1 MAGLLPLFPLPLVLF
16 PETPLPLHIFEPR
29 YKEMIGECLSLKRPF
44 GVLRATDD
52 GFVRA
57 GCSAQIL
64 EVTKKYEDGRLDI
77 VALGQ
82 KRFEV
87 THVDHERAFLRGE
100 VSYFEDTPGESPSK
114 QREQA
119 LELQRELISMS
130 GEEAAELPEEHP
142 QLSFQLAATVPLP
155 LDFKQALLVM
165 RSEPERLTALVGY
178 YKALVPR
185 LRRALKGRT
194 KAGGNGHVVN

>member
-1 MAGLLPLFPLPLVLF
+1 MAELLPLFPLPLVLF

-82 KRFEV
+82 KSLKSRTWITSARFCAARSAISK
-87 THVDHERAFLRGE
+87 TLPANLLRSN
-100 VSYFEDTPGESPSK
+100 VSKRS
-114 QREQA
+114 
-119 LELQRELISMS
+119 
-130 GEEAAELPEEHP
+130 
-142 QLSFQLAATVPLP
+142 SFNA
-155 LDFKQALLVM
+155 
-165 RSEPERLTALVGY
+165 
-178 YKALVPR
+178 
-185 LRRALKGRT
+185 
-194 KAGGNGHVVN
+194 N